1 MARAVSNAE
10 GEDKRR
16 IEEECRSLHKQG
28 VGRWMGCAS
37 FCRIFKVLR
46 TDPNGD
52 IVLGMTQTRCPCI
65 VILASVPVV
74 SRWMVRNQDV
84 RLSLT
89 SLRTYVICV
98 RVLSDKRTYVP
109 THVRTYQRTHT
120 IILNTACSQVRRDR
134 GGAGGR
140 RPAGFAAR
148 GRVGG
153 PCRMVRT
160 DQRRGGAAGHRSGV
174 SSPSSCLELC
184 RYERTYGMH
193 GFVAGGSALM
203 YGGAT
208 VPTEHLFLS
217 YALAV
222 CTYVLTYLRRAPAR
236 TNVYGRTYVPRSV
249 LLRRGAPARRPVP
262 RVAHEER
269 HLRHLVLGETWD
281 CVRVLL

>member
-1 MARAVSNAE
+1 MSDASVLRQSLIAMARAVSNAE

-28 VGRWMGCAS
+28 VGRWIGCAS

-98 RVLSDKRTYVP
+98 RVLSDKRTYL
-109 THVRTYQRTHT
+109 RTHT

-174 SSPSSCLELC
+174 SSPPSGLEWC
-184 RYERTYGMH
+184 RYVRT
-193 GFVAGGSALM
+193 
-203 YGGAT
+203 
-208 VPTEHLFLS
+208 
-217 YALAV
+217 V
-222 CTYVLTYLRRAPAR
+222 CTVSWLGAALICTEEPRYRQSTCSYRTRSQFVRTYLRISVVRRLAR
-236 TNVYGRTYVPRSV
+236 TCTDVRTF
-249 LLRRGAPARRPVP
+249 RGAFFCDVVRRLDDRCP
-262 RVAHEER
+262 E
-269 HLRHLVLGETWD
+269 LRTKSGT
-281 CVRVLL
+281 CVR